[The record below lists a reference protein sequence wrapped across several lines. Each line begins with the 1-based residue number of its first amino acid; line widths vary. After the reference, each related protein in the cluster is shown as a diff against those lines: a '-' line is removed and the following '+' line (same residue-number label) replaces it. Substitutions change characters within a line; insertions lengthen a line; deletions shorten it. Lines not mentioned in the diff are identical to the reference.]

1 MEILL
6 GLKLGYIDTPEEWR
20 DLFIMM
26 FMVAGTILFLLGI
39 IFTLITGV
47 MGMGIFSR
55 VRKILRENVQ
65 PATANVRETTETV
78 KGTVNYVSDYAV
90 KPVVKAYGVA
100 AGAKRFVG
108 VAAKVA
114 NRGKKDKA

>member
-1 MEILL
+1 ME
-6 GLKLGYIDTPEEWR
+6 LGYIDTPEEWR

-47 MGMGIFSR
+47 LGMGILSR
-55 VRKILRENVQ
+55 VRGILKDNVQ
-65 PATANVRETTETV
+65 PAAQNVRETTANV
-78 KGTVNYVSDYAV
+78 KGTVEFVSDNAV

-114 NRGKKDKA
+114 NRGEKEQ

>member
-1 MEILL
+1 ME
-6 GLKLGYIDTPEEWR
+6 LGYIDTPEEWR

-47 MGMGIFSR
+47 LSMGILSR
-55 VRKILRENVQ
+55 VRGILKNNVQ
-65 PATANVRETTETV
+65 PAAQNVRETTENV
-78 KGTVNYVSDYAV
+78 KGTVAFVSDNAV

-100 AGAKRFVG
+100 AGARRFVG
-108 VAAKVA
+108 VAVRVA
-114 NRGKKDKA
+114 NRGKKEQ

>member
-1 MEILL
+1 ME
-6 GLKLGYIDTPEEWR
+6 LGYIDTPEEWR

-39 IFTLITGV
+39 IFTLITGF
-47 MGMGIFSR
+47 MGMSVFGR
-55 VRKILRENVQ
+55 VRKILKENVQ

-78 KGTVNYVSDYAV
+78 KGTVAFVSDNAV

-108 VAAKVA
+108 VAVKMA
-114 NRGKKDKA
+114 NRGKKDKE

>member
-1 MEILL
+1 ME
-6 GLKLGYIDTPEEWR
+6 LGYIDTPEEWR

-26 FMVAGTILFLLGI
+26 FMVAGTLLFLLGI
-39 IFTLITGV
+39 ILALVSGFLGV
-47 MGMGIFSR
+47 NILNR
-55 VRKILRENVQ
+55 VRGILKHSVQ
-65 PATANVRETTETV
+65 PAAQNVKETTENV
-78 KGTVNYVSDYAV
+78 KGTVAFVSDNAV

-114 NRGKKDKA
+114 GRGKKED

>member
-1 MEILL
+1 ME
-6 GLKLGYIDTPEEWR
+6 LGYIDTPEEWR

-26 FMVAGTILFLLGI
+26 YMVAGTLLFLLGI
-39 IFTLITGV
+39 ILALVSGFLGV
-47 MGMGIFSR
+47 NILNR
-55 VRKILRENVQ
+55 VRGILKHNVQ
-65 PATANVRETTETV
+65 PAAQNVKETTENV
-78 KGTVNYVSDYAV
+78 KGTVAFVSDNAV

-114 NRGKKDKA
+114 GRGKKED

>member
-1 MEILL
+1 ME
-6 GLKLGYIDTPEEWR
+6 LGYIDTPEEWR

-47 MGMGIFSR
+47 LSMGILSR
-55 VRKILRENVQ
+55 VRGILKNNVQ
-65 PATANVRETTETV
+65 PAAQNVRETTENV
-78 KGTVNYVSDYAV
+78 KGTVAFVSDNAV

-100 AGAKRFVG
+100 AGARRFVG
-108 VAAKVA
+108 VAVKVA
-114 NRGKKDKA
+114 GRGKKEQ